1 MESSTPVPP
10 SILANQLPDKSCM
23 KSNAP
28 YSLRASRNSKS
39 SKEQVS
45 KKFDKVDQIIVCDKA
60 MSKFIHENMEELNN
74 IGNMRYRGGNR
85 FQIAIYQNKS
95 DKLLNVMVS
104 IDHWN
109 HQNKI
114 DTNEEEFLYDVY
126 VVYSDYSKY
135 FTKKN
140 VINSLKKVQ
149 DCTFFSKD
157 EEEFIESEKNSIER
171 MKYIYSDY
179 F

>member
-1 MESSTPVPP
+1 MESSTPAP
-10 SILANQLPDKSCM
+10 SSIVANLLTDNSCM

-28 YSLRASRNSKS
+28 YSLRAFRNSKS
-39 SKEQVS
+39 SKDQVS

-60 MSKFIHENMEELNN
+60 MSKFIHENMEKLNN
-74 IGNMRYRGGNR
+74 IGNIRYRGGNR
-85 FQIAIYQNKS
+85 FQIAIYQDKS

-109 HQNKI
+109 YQNKI
-114 DTNEEEFLYDVY
+114 DTNEEDFIYDIY
-126 VVYSDYSKY
+126 VICSDYSKY

-140 VINSLKKVQ
+140 VIKSLKKIKEG
-149 DCTFFSKD
+149 TFFSKD
-157 EEEFIESEKNSIER
+157 DEEFIESEKNSIER
-171 MKYIYSDY
+171 LKYIYSDY

>member
-1 MESSTPVPP
+1 MESSVSVSPL
-10 SILANQLPDKSCM
+10 ILSNTLTDKSST

-28 YSLRASRNSKS
+28 YSLRASRNKASLKDP
-39 SKEQVS
+39 VV

-60 MSKFIHENMEELNN
+60 MSKFITENIENLNE
-74 IGNMRYRGGNR
+74 IGNIRYRGGNR
-85 FQIAIYQNKS
+85 FQIAIYQDKS

-109 HQNKI
+109 YQNKI
-114 DTNEEEFLYDVY
+114 DTNEEDFIYDIY
-126 VVYSDYSKY
+126 VICSDYSKY

-140 VINSLKKVQ
+140 VIKSLKKIKEG
-149 DCTFFSKD
+149 TFFSKD
-157 EEEFIESEKNSIER
+157 DEEFIESEKNSIER
-171 MKYIYSDY
+171 LKYIYSDD